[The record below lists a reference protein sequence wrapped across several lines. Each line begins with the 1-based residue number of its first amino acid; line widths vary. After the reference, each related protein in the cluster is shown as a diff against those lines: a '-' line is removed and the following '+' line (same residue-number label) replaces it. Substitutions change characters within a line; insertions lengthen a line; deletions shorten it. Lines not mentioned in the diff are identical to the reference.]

1 MKKIVFIKTIALAA
15 VSLAAQAAVAQDIKV
30 SRSGDTTVVVIDNPK
45 KYLILPVEE
54 DKGEARVLLD
64 TGSPADTWMD
74 VRLAQDR
81 TDYCVPFALGGGSK
95 AVVRILNISP
105 DALALRSLRTSDT
118 WSVANTD
125 YYRPLYHHTPSYG
138 WMNDANGM
146 VYKDGEYHLYF
157 QYNPYGSKWGNMHWG
172 HAVSTDL
179 VHWREMPLALHPDTL
194 GTIFSGSAVIDY
206 GNTAGW
212 NSKDGT
218 PALVAFYTSAKG
230 IQRQSMA
237 YSLDEGMT
245 FTKYEGNPIIDSHE
259 KWQTNDTRD
268 PKVFWYAPGKHWVM
282 VLNERD
288 GHSIYNSVNLKDWT
302 YQSHITGFWECPEL
316 FEVAVDG
323 NGGNKKWVMWGAS
336 GTYMIGSFDGKTFTP
351 DGPKLCNLNGS
362 AYAAQVFNNIPAND
376 GRVIKIAWGRI
387 SFEGMPFNGC
397 MLLPQEQMLFNT
409 RSGLRLASRP
419 VREVEQLFT
428 KVYSGEDLSM
438 RQANDVMRQFDG
450 DDVLRIRMTMHLSHA
465 TDAGLSYRGQRIV
478 NYDMNG
484 NRLNGEFYATDDPG
498 SMMLTA
504 DVYMDRSMAE
514 VFVDGGMYSYS
525 MGLDVRSTSKEGYV
539 FWGNNI
545 KIRSLEVYKVKSIW
559 DGYAE

>member
-1 MKKIVFIKTIALAA
+1 MRRLLFLSAALAFGC
-15 VSLAAQAAVAQDIKV
+15 VSVADAADVKIKI
-30 SRSGDTTVVVIDNPK
+30 TK
-45 KYLILPVEE
+45 KYINFPVSHKSDRKTMEMSVKGGE
-54 DKGEARVLLD
+54 TCRFVIRLAEGEPDYWTFRDVSALKGKTVTLTYDGSGEA
-64 TGSPADTWMD
+64 
-74 VRLAQDR
+74 LAKVYQDDR
-81 TDYCVPFALGGGSK
+81 IAGGENMYK
-95 AVVRILNISP
+95 EK
-105 DALALRSLRTSDT
+105 
-118 WSVANTD
+118 
-125 YYRPLYHHTPSYG
+125 YRPQYHFTTRRG
-138 WMNDANGM
+138 WINDPNGLIY
-146 VYKDGEYHLYF
+146 YKGKYHLFY
-157 QYNPYGSKWGNMHWG
+157 QHNPFEREWENMHWA

-316 FEVAVDG
+316 FEVAVDR

-387 SFEGMPFNGC
+387 SFEEMPFNGC

>member
-1 MKKIVFIKTIALAA
+1 MRMRRLLFLSAALAFGC
-15 VSLAAQAAVAQDIKV
+15 VSVADAADVKIKI
-30 SRSGDTTVVVIDNPK
+30 TK
-45 KYLILPVEE
+45 KYINFPVSHKSDRKTMEMSVKGGE
-54 DKGEARVLLD
+54 TCRFVIRLAEGEPDYWTFRDVSALKGKTVTLTYDGSGEA
-64 TGSPADTWMD
+64 
-74 VRLAQDR
+74 LAKVYQDDR
-81 TDYCVPFALGGGSK
+81 IAGGENMYK
-95 AVVRILNISP
+95 EK
-105 DALALRSLRTSDT
+105 
-118 WSVANTD
+118 
-125 YYRPLYHHTPSYG
+125 YRPQYHFTTRRG
-138 WMNDANGM
+138 WINDPNGLIY
-146 VYKDGEYHLYF
+146 YKGKYHLFY
-157 QYNPYGSKWGNMHWG
+157 QHNPFEREWENMHWA

-323 NGGNKKWVMWGAS
+323 NSGNKKWVMWGAS

>member
-1 MKKIVFIKTIALAA
+1 MRMRRLLFLSAALAFGC
-15 VSLAAQAAVAQDIKV
+15 VSVADAADVKIKI
-30 SRSGDTTVVVIDNPK
+30 TK
-45 KYLILPVEE
+45 KYINFPVSHKSDRKTMEMSVKGGE
-54 DKGEARVLLD
+54 TCRFVIRLAEGEPDYWTFRDVSALKGKTVTLTYDGSGEA
-64 TGSPADTWMD
+64 
-74 VRLAQDR
+74 LAKVYQDDR
-81 TDYCVPFALGGGSK
+81 IAGGENMYK
-95 AVVRILNISP
+95 EK
-105 DALALRSLRTSDT
+105 
-118 WSVANTD
+118 
-125 YYRPLYHHTPSYG
+125 YRPQYHFTTRRG
-138 WMNDANGM
+138 WINDPNGL
-146 VYKDGEYHLYF
+146 VYYKGKYHLFY
-157 QYNPYGSKWGNMHWG
+157 QHNPFEREWENMHWA

-316 FEVAVDG
+316 FEVAEDG

>member
-1 MKKIVFIKTIALAA
+1 MRMRRLLFLSAALAFGC
-15 VSLAAQAAVAQDIKV
+15 VSVADAADVKIKI
-30 SRSGDTTVVVIDNPK
+30 TK
-45 KYLILPVEE
+45 KYINFPVSHKSDRKTMEMSVKGGE
-54 DKGEARVLLD
+54 TCRFVIRLAEGEPDYWTFRDVSALKGKTVTLTYDGSGEA
-64 TGSPADTWMD
+64 
-74 VRLAQDR
+74 LAKVYQDDR
-81 TDYCVPFALGGGSK
+81 IAGGENMYK
-95 AVVRILNISP
+95 EK
-105 DALALRSLRTSDT
+105 
-118 WSVANTD
+118 
-125 YYRPLYHHTPSYG
+125 YRPQYHFTTRRG
-138 WMNDANGM
+138 WINDPNGLIY
-146 VYKDGEYHLYF
+146 YKGKYHLFY
-157 QYNPYGSKWGNMHWG
+157 QHNPFEREWENMHWA

-323 NGGNKKWVMWGAS
+323 KGGNKKWVMWGAS

>member
-1 MKKIVFIKTIALAA
+1 MRRLLFLSAALAFGC
-15 VSLAAQAAVAQDIKV
+15 VSVADAADVKIKI
-30 SRSGDTTVVVIDNPK
+30 TK
-45 KYLILPVEE
+45 KYINFPVSHKSDRKTMEMSVKGGE
-54 DKGEARVLLD
+54 TCRFVIRLAEGEPDYWTFRDVSALKGKTVTLTYDGSGEA
-64 TGSPADTWMD
+64 
-74 VRLAQDR
+74 LAKVYQDDR
-81 TDYCVPFALGGGSK
+81 IAGGENMYK
-95 AVVRILNISP
+95 EK
-105 DALALRSLRTSDT
+105 
-118 WSVANTD
+118 
-125 YYRPLYHHTPSYG
+125 YRPQYHFTTRRG
-138 WMNDANGM
+138 WINDPNGLIY
-146 VYKDGEYHLYF
+146 YKGKYHLFY
-157 QYNPYGSKWGNMHWG
+157 QHNPFEREWENMHWA

-316 FEVAVDG
+316 FEVTVDG

>member
-1 MKKIVFIKTIALAA
+1 MRRLLFLSAALAFGC
-15 VSLAAQAAVAQDIKV
+15 VSVADAADVKIKI
-30 SRSGDTTVVVIDNPK
+30 TK
-45 KYLILPVEE
+45 KYINFPVSHKSDRKTMEMSVKGGE
-54 DKGEARVLLD
+54 TCRFVIRLAEGEPDYWTFRDVSALKGKTVTLTYDGSGEA
-64 TGSPADTWMD
+64 
-74 VRLAQDR
+74 LAKVYQDDR
-81 TDYCVPFALGGGSK
+81 IAGGENMYK
-95 AVVRILNISP
+95 EK
-105 DALALRSLRTSDT
+105 
-118 WSVANTD
+118 
-125 YYRPLYHHTPSYG
+125 YRPQYHFTTRRG
-138 WMNDANGM
+138 WINDPNGLIY
-146 VYKDGEYHLYF
+146 YKGKYHLFY
-157 QYNPYGSKWGNMHWG
+157 QHNPFEREWENMHWA

-179 VHWREMPLALHPDTL
+179 VHWREIPLALHPDTL

-323 NGGNKKWVMWGAS
+323 NSGNKKWVMWGAS

>member
-1 MKKIVFIKTIALAA
+1 MRRLLFLSAALAFGC
-15 VSLAAQAAVAQDIKV
+15 VSVADAADVKIKI
-30 SRSGDTTVVVIDNPK
+30 TK
-45 KYLILPVEE
+45 KYINFPVSHKSDRKTMEMSV
-54 DKGEARVLLD
+54 KGGETCRFVI
-64 TGSPADTWMD
+64 
-74 VRLAQDR
+74 RLAEGEP
-81 TDYCVPFALGGGSK
+81 DYWTFRDVSALKGKTVTLTYDGSG
-95 AVVRILNISP
+95 A
-105 DALALRSLRTSDT
+105 ALAKVYQDDRI
-118 WSVANTD
+118 AGGENM
-125 YYRPLYHHTPSYG
+125 YKEKYRPQYHFTTRRG
-138 WMNDANGM
+138 WINDPNGLIY
-146 VYKDGEYHLYF
+146 YKGKYHLFY
-157 QYNPYGSKWGNMHWG
+157 QHNPFEREWENMHWA

-316 FEVAVDG
+316 FEVAVDR